1 VDPPGSDLARG
12 GHIKG
17 LTLTQPWASLAAHG
31 LKKVETRDWGTSYRG
46 ILLIHAARG
55 FPRPDQD
62 LCQEPPFR
70 KLLAAAGFAF
80 ASDPR
85 ATPMA
90 PGRAMPRGAIL
101 ATARLADCYRLET
114 AADLKAARARY
125 SRQEQALGH
134 FAVGRV
140 LWLLAD
146 VTRLAAPL
154 PWRGALGLWPVS
166 RQEQAQITAW
176 MEETGGQLSVPA
188 SAR

>member
-55 FPRPDQD
+55 FPRPD
-62 LCQEPPFR
+62 
-70 KLLAAAGFAF
+70 AF

-85 ATPMA
+85 ATPLA